1 MALDD
6 IINPIRTAMNDNAQA
21 MNEVSRLKLQ
31 DSLRA
36 AAESMETPHDTL
48 LRLFNSNLE
57 IAAVRIGCD
66 LGFFKALDA
75 SSTPLSVKE
84 LAKGHDELLIGR
96 LLRYLASIRL
106 ITEASKDHFTA
117 NNCTKALANPA
128 IQGAMYYIFHIGG
141 ATYQVLPDFLK
152 EWNYSGNTNGR
163 CAFQKSVNTGLPFFP
178 WVKGHPEKLAWF
190 QQLMSVPRD
199 GDWLDVV
206 QFDDHAKT
214 VGSSRALFVDIGGNI
229 GHQSARL
236 RARYPDAPGRIIVQD
251 LEETIQAARPVEGV
265 EFMVHDFF
273 GPQPI
278 KNAKFYYLRTVLHDW
293 SDEKCIQI
301 LKNLIPAMAPDSQI
315 LIDEMA
321 LPATGVHWWSACLDL
336 HMYAVLGALERTED
350 QWKELLEKAGL
361 KFVEIRPYQPVMRH
375 SIIIAELK

>member
-1 MALDD
+1 
-6 IINPIRTAMNDNAQA
+6 
-21 MNEVSRLKLQ
+21 
-31 DSLRA
+31 
-36 AAESMETPHDTL
+36 
-48 LRLFNSNLE
+48 
-57 IAAVRIGCD
+57 
-66 LGFFKALDA
+66 
-75 SSTPLSVKE
+75 
-84 LAKGHDELLIGR
+84 
-96 LLRYLASIRL
+96 
-106 ITEASKDHFTA
+106 
-117 NNCTKALANPA
+117 
-128 IQGAMYYIFHIGG
+128 
-141 ATYQVLPDFLK
+141 
-152 EWNYSGNTNGR
+152 
-163 CAFQKSVNTGLPFFP
+163 
-178 WVKGHPEKLAWF
+178 
-190 QQLMSVPRD
+190 MSVPRD